1 MLYSIVHDPVNSAND
16 LNHDI
21 DLIQKWAHQ
30 WKMEFNPDPT
40 KQATEMLF
48 PCKRSEIYHLPLVFN
63 GNDVMKIDE
72 QKLTSLILTP
82 TLYFQKHL
90 YEKIQKAKKLIGI
103 ITHLSK

>member
-16 LNHDI
+16 LNHDL

-48 PCKRSEIYHLPLVFN
+48 SCKRFKIHYPPLVFN
-63 GNDVMKIDE
+63 GNDVMKIDPE
-72 QKLTSLILTP
+72 SKKAYRYHQTPFLILTI
-82 TLYFQKHL
+82 KNI
-90 YEKIQKAKKLIGI
+90 E
-103 ITHLSK
+103 SDV